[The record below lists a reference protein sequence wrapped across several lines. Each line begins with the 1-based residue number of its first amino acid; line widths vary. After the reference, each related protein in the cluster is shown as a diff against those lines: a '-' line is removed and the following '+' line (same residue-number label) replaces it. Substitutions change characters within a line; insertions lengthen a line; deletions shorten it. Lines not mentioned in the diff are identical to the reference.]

1 YCSGIDL
8 HFSHQSTF
16 ISRTQNAG
24 TRHTKD
30 DLPWQMRMKF
40 NSQLNTVDLY
50 TLINTHTNI
59 PKIREGRLAAQV
71 HTPYVP
77 CETQYKDAARQI
89 LEQIVVIHR
98 MCMKYP
104 EAFMFAS
111 SSKGESHL
119 QKKSSLIGESGREI
133 CLPEAG
139 RVFYCGCVCFPP
151 RADNWLH
158 NGLSEFGKQLVFE
171 MNCIGM
177 LIDLA
182 HVSEKVMNQVL
193 DLSKAPVIFSHSS
206 AYAVCPH
213 KRNVSDD
220 VLRKVVRKGS
230 EYFHCIMHCIFTF
243 LFIFNLDHFD
253 KMKTMAGHS
262 IIGFGGDY
270 DGVGRVPEGL
280 EDVFKYPALVAELLS
295 RGWTDAEMKA
305 TLGDREVECEYDNDF
320 PIPYEEV
327 KNDYRTSYGYPVPTQ
342 TVLGQFSPSALCTW
356 QFLSYLQS

>member
-1 YCSGIDL
+1 ETIVVKITCVIHKVDVL
-8 HFSHQSTF
+8 T
-16 ISRTQNAG
+16 NLG

-59 PKIREGRLAAQV
+59 PKIREGRLAAQSWAA
-71 HTPYVP
+71 HVP

-119 QKKSSLIGESGREI
+119 QKKSDQSQNRTAIGY
-133 CLPEAG
+133 P
-139 RVFYCGCVCFPP
+139 
-151 RADNWLH
+151 ADDRH

-171 MNCIGM
+171 INCIGM

-182 HVSEKVMNQVL
+182 HVSENVMNQVL

-206 AYAVCPH
+206 DYAVCPH
-213 KRNVSDD
+213 KRNVPDD
-220 VLRKVVRKGS
+220 VLRKVVNEGGEGQGDS
-230 EYFHCIMHCIFTF
+230 GLQNIYEE
-243 LFIFNLDHFD
+243 LNHFD
-253 KMKTMAGHS
+253 KMKTVAGHS

-280 EDVFKYPALVAELLS
+280 EDVFKYPAPVAELLS
-295 RGWTDAEMKA
+295 RGWTDAEVKA
-305 TLGDREVECEYDNDF
+305 TLGDNLLSVFREVPTLCEYDSTRQPDDL

-327 KNDYRTSYGYPVPTQ
+327 KNDYRTSYGSPVPTQ
-342 TVLGQFSPSALCTW
+342 TVLGQFSPSALW
-356 QFLSYLQS
+356 PWH

>member
-1 YCSGIDL
+1 FLSGMTAAW
-8 HFSHQSTF
+8 SHGMSVVP
-16 ISRTQNAG
+16 SG

-40 NSQLNTVDLY
+40 NNQLNAVDLY
-50 TLINTHTNI
+50 TLNNTHTNI

-71 HTPYVP
+71 HTRMHPRTLSTKIP
-77 CETQYKDAARQI
+77 TRQI

-111 SSKGESHL
+111 SSKDIVDAFS
-119 QKKSSLIGESGREI
+119 QNRTAK
-133 CLPEAG
+133 AG

-171 MNCIGM
+171 INCIGM

-213 KRNVSDD
+213 KRNVPDD
-220 VLRKVVRKGS
+220 VLRKVVS
-230 EYFHCIMHCIFTF
+230 EGGEGDSGLQNTYEELSHSFPLDIKSH
-243 LFIFNLDHFD
+243 FIYIALCTSANI
-253 KMKTMAGHS
+253 S
-262 IIGFGGDY
+262 NIICFGGDY

-280 EDVFKYPALVAELLS
+280 EDVFKYPAPVAELLS
-295 RGWTDAEMKA
+295 RGWTDAEVKA
-305 TLGDREVECEYDNDF
+305 TLGDNLLSVFREVERVSTRQTDDL

-342 TVLGQFSPSALCTW
+342 TVLGQFSPSALW
-356 QFLSYLQS
+356 PWH